1 MPLWLASF
9 LWGLL
14 GGSAL
19 LLGAGIG
26 FLANVRQRIV
36 AGVMAFGSG
45 VMISALAFDLM
56 DESFKRGGFD
66 AAAIGFI
73 SGAVVYTAANW
84 LLARKGARDR
94 KRSGQQQPSESDD
107 PGSGLAIAIGALLDG
122 IPESIA
128 IGVSMI
134 AGGAVSTVTVAA
146 VFLSNVPEG
155 LSKLCRHEK
164 SRALKDVRLR
174 CMGWYCVHLSNRGTD
189 RLCGI
194 PAFQREYNCSHHLGR
209 CRRNS
214 LYAGGYHDSGSLRRN
229 PRFCRTDYRNWVPD
243 RIRSIQAAALVRG
256 GWTDYQKPAAGQQF
270 T

>member
-84 LLARKGARDR
+84 LLAVRVRATANVPASNNPLKVTT
-94 KRSGQQQPSESDD
+94 Q
-107 PGSGLAIAIGALLDG
+107 
-122 IPESIA
+122 
-128 IGVSMI
+128 
-134 AGGAVSTVTVAA
+134 GAV
-146 VFLSNVPEG
+146 G
-155 LSKLCRHEK
+155 RH
-164 SRALKDVRLR
+164 S
-174 CMGWYCVHLSNRGTD
+174 
-189 RLCGI
+189 
-194 PAFQREYNCSHHLGR
+194 
-209 CRRNS
+209 
-214 LYAGGYHDSGSLRRN
+214 
-229 PRFCRTDYRNWVPD
+229 
-243 RIRSIQAAALVRG
+243 
-256 GWTDYQKPAAGQQF
+256 
-270 T
+270 